1 MYSTSKLF
9 LILCGV
15 FFAAVMFSLVLN
27 GVLMRFFRTF
37 GLREEGA
44 GVRWAAS
51 AKPAFGGIGFYL
63 VFLGAFSVYGALF
76 PKTSDPF
83 QPRLLALLAAT
94 GAGFLMGLADDAY
107 NTRPLLKFV
116 TQVACGV
123 MLIAG
128 GCSIRLFGDPVLD
141 HALTIL
147 WVVGMMNS
155 INMLDNMD
163 AITSVVSVCILL
175 AALLALLRTGNATD
189 VDVVLT
195 IAVAGSLCGFLFH
208 NWNPSRMYMGD
219 TGSQFLGVFLA
230 YVGIRCFWNGPSL
243 GGIYE
248 PWRAIVSV
256 LVVFALP
263 IIDTTTVTINRLL
276 KGRSPFVGGRDHTTH
291 HLGYAGFSDAQVA
304 LAFAGL
310 GGLSVFL
317 AQVMLLFVPVWEAV
331 HSLVFLGYVVLLF
344 AVLFGLT
351 KRPRIDRSLRSD
363 A

>member
-1 MYSTSKLF
+1 MYSTGKLF

-27 GVLMRFFRTF
+27 GVFMRFFRTF

-44 GVRWAAS
+44 GVRWASS

-63 VFLGAFSVYGALF
+63 VFLGAFAAYGALF
-76 PKTSDPF
+76 PKNSDPF
-83 QPRLLALLAAT
+83 QPRLVALLAAS

-128 GCSIRLFGDPVLD
+128 GASIQITGNAWWDG
-141 HALTIL
+141 ALTIF

-163 AITSVVSVCILL
+163 AITSVVSIGILL
-175 AALLALLRTGNATD
+175 AALVGLLWTGQATSMD
-189 VDVVLT
+189 TVLV

-230 YVGIRCFWNGPSL
+230 YIGIRCFWNGPSL
-243 GGIYE
+243 DGEME
-248 PWRAIVSV
+248 PWRQVTAV

-276 KGRSPFVGGRDHTTH
+276 KGGSPFVGGKDHTTH

-304 LAFAGL
+304 LTFGGL
-310 GGLSVFL
+310 GALSAFL
-317 AQVMLLFVPVWEAV
+317 SLVMLLFVPVWRPV
-331 HSLVFLGYVVLLF
+331 HSLIFMAYVAVLF
-344 AVLFGLT
+344 AVLYGLT
-351 KRPRIDRSLRSD
+351 KRPRIDRSLR
-363 A
+363 